1 MEEIL
6 DLKSSPLFEGIKP
19 EKLEKLFHCLGA
31 YTSSYNTEEVLVDY
45 GDEVSSIGT
54 VLKGKVDVCNPVNR
68 REKMTSS
75 SVGPGMHFCEALA
88 CSRGMKSCIKVV
100 ATESCDVLWL
110 PTDRIA
116 SVCHYTCIFHI
127 QLTSN
132 LMRLLAHDNLAVWE
146 RLDVVSRRTTRDK
159 LDTYLSYRMN
169 EVGQPFEIPLN
180 RNQLAEHLCVDRSAM
195 SRELGHM
202 RDEGIIEFRAN
213 EFRYLKA
220 TEKVQS
226 GKPS

>member
-1 MEEIL
+1 MDEIL

-31 YTSSYNTEEVLVDY
+31 YTSSYNTEDVLVNY

-54 VLKGKVDVCNPVNR
+54 VLKGKVDVCNLVSR

-127 QLTSN
+127 
-132 LMRLLAHDNLAVWE
+132 
-146 RLDVVSRRTTRDK
+146 
-159 LDTYLSYRMN
+159 
-169 EVGQPFEIPLN
+169 
-180 RNQLAEHLCVDRSAM
+180 
-195 SRELGHM
+195 
-202 RDEGIIEFRAN
+202 
-213 EFRYLKA
+213 
-220 TEKVQS
+220 
-226 GKPS
+226 